1 MSSTNQL
8 APPRLV
14 VTTHDAAG
22 TSIFASDQQITQFAP
37 FGPKGSSFARFHSRL
52 AVPVSN
58 TALPPAELA
67 NVLPRCPP
75 SGVLFCTT
83 DIPPGTTVPT
93 HRTLTQDYIAVMQ
106 GEIVLTLDGGEEKTV
121 RAGEFI
127 VQRGSNHGWINRS
140 EEVCRLMCV
149 LVASEQIVLA
159 DGKVLEG
166 TAFKK

>member
-1 MSSTNQL
+1 M
-8 APPRLV
+8 
-14 VTTHDAAG
+14 
-22 TSIFASDQQITQFAP
+22 
-37 FGPKGSSFARFHSRL
+37 
-52 AVPVSN
+52 
-58 TALPPAELA
+58 
-67 NVLPRCPP
+67 
-75 SGVLFCTT
+75 
-83 DIPPGTTVPT
+83 
-93 HRTLTQDYIAVMQ
+93 
-106 GEIVLTLDGGEEKTV
+106 LTLDGGEEKTV